1 MAERLAIQL
10 QPNGLQQS
18 LHTGLLPFGTSEGG
32 GGTPPQETEEDL
44 LLPASIFAD
53 YYLLGSLDAGTGA
66 MWVLAA

>member
-18 LHTGLLPFGTSEGG
+18 LHTGLLPFGTS
-32 GGTPPQETEEDL
+32 ETEEDL